1 MEKYLRAL
9 SAFCLVIFFAGG
21 VSEAQP
27 KADVMM
33 DVMVMQVDSE
43 RSEYLAATMA
53 SAGTAEDLLR
63 AVLADSST
71 KMSQSAEVRAADGQ
85 KVTLRIGE
93 KYPKAT
99 GSLQPSKGGVGLLLS
114 TRSQLVDTGVNV
126 ELTPHVHGSD
136 EVTLRV
142 GVEVSRVANMVNLSG
157 LNQPVIAQRRNEAD
171 VALWDGEVSILWE
184 FHGTQDSNAT
194 IDIPRMVNVPALG
207 EFLSGNGNAENY
219 RQGLVIAVIPHIVR
233 TSAIAP

>member
-1 MEKYLRAL
+1 MEEYLRAL

-27 KADVMM
+27 KADVIV
-33 DVMVMQVDSE
+33 DVMVMQVNSE
-43 RSEYLAATMA
+43 RAEYLAATMA
-53 SAGTAEDLLR
+53 SAGTAEDLLQ

-71 KMSQSAEVRAADGQ
+71 KMSQSPEVRASDGQ

-93 KYPKAT
+93 KYPNAT
-99 GSLQPSKGGVGLLLS
+99 GSFQPSKGGVGLLLS
-114 TRSQLVDTGVNV
+114 RRSQLVDTGVNV
-126 ELTPHVHGSD
+126 ELTPHVQGSD

-142 GVEVSRVANMVNLSG
+142 NIEVSRVANIVELSG

-171 VALWDGEVSILWE
+171 IRLPDGKVSILGE
-184 FHGTQDSNAT
+184 FDGRIPMRQ
-194 IDIPRMVNVPALG
+194 IDIPGIVNIPALG
-207 EFLSGNGNAENY
+207 EFLSGNGHAEKY
-219 RQGLVIAVIPHIVR
+219 RHGLVIAVIPHIVR